1 MVDKCYQKVIGGSA
15 INLYVAG
22 RRASLCRMDI
32 KSGREREIDRYSNV
46 SPMEAV
52 AIASARFGH
61 MAEVDVSGDSPSVR
75 RQANRQVRS
84 SRRRFSMEERLRL
97 INERLDEEDEDL

>member
-1 MVDKCYQKVIGGSA
+1 MVDRCYQKVVGRSA
-15 INLYVAG
+15 INLYVTG

-32 KSGREREIDRYSNV
+32 RTGKETTLDTYVNV
-46 SPMEAV
+46 TPMEAV
-52 AIASARFGH
+52 AIASKRFGH
-61 MAEVDVSGDSPSVR
+61 MEEVDVSGDSPSVR
-75 RQANRQVRS
+75 RHANRQVRS

>member
-15 INLYVAG
+15 INLYVSG

-32 KSGREREIDRYSNV
+32 KSGREREIDSYSNV

-61 MAEVDVSGDSPSVR
+61 MTEVDVSGTSTETR
-75 RQANRQVRS
+75 RQASRQVRS

>member
-1 MVDKCYQKVIGGSA
+1 MVDRCYQKVVGRSA
-15 INLYVAG
+15 INLYVTG
-22 RRASLCRMDI
+22 KRASLCRMDI
-32 KSGREREIDRYSNV
+32 RTGKETTLDTYSNV
-46 SPMEAV
+46 TPMEAV

-61 MAEVDVSGDSPSVR
+61 MEEVDVSGTSTETR

-97 INERLDEEDEDL
+97 INERLDEEDDEL

>member
-15 INLYVAG
+15 INLYVTD

-61 MAEVDVSGDSPSVR
+61 MSEVDVSGDSPSVR